1 MTYSKNLKSE
11 KKFSIPEN
19 PLTTKVGQR
28 KLGRYKI
35 AVYMSIGC
43 LFITFKEVCVCEKIV
58 HQIQVH
64 LLFVN
69 AFEQEN

>member
-1 MTYSKNLKSE
+1 MTNSKKIKSE
-11 KKFSIPEN
+11 KQIPIPEN

-28 KLGRYKI
+28 NIGGYKI

-43 LFITFKEVCVCEKIV
+43 LFITFKEVCVWEKIV

-64 LLFVN
+64 LLLVN
-69 AFEQEN
+69 AFE